1 MTANLLDEGVNVV
14 EVPQKTEHLSPAMRW
29 IEVLMAEGRFHHC
42 GDPVFTWCATN
53 VVVKEDAKENI
64 FPRKISSAKKIDAMV
79 AIIIAASRAR
89 FHDDESVFELVPGED
104 NGNIDDWLDD
114 MIKVAKR

>member
-1 MTANLLDEGVNVV
+1 M
-14 EVPQKTEHLSPAMRW
+14 
-29 IEVLMAEGRFHHC
+29 
-42 GDPVFTWCATN
+42 
-53 VVVKEDAKENI
+53 KEDAKENI